1 MPREQERIP
10 LNLDVVLDSSS
21 GKHEVRIS
29 DISFGGC
36 YVDTIAPAAEGEPV
50 TLKIQIPESEETIA
64 FTGTVAYSMERFGFG
79 VRFTDLTDQQ
89 KAFLESMIGPNP

>member
-10 LNLDVVLDSSS
+10 LNLDVELDSSS
-21 GKHEVRIS
+21 GKYEVRIS
-29 DISFGGC
+29 DISLGGC

-50 TLKIQIPESEETIA
+50 KLKIKMPESGDTIV

-89 KAFLESMIGPNP
+89 KAFLESVMGPKP